1 MKLRL
6 LDDSIRLR
14 LSRSDVTAVDEEGA
28 IAGQTRFPQGRVF
41 TYVLEALPNGV
52 TASASYADDCL
63 VVRLPATE
71 ISMWAND
78 HEAISLRSAVQ
89 LPGGESLKL
98 LVEKDFTCL
107 THRHDEDQSDLFQN
121 PETETETALC

>member
-14 LSRSDVTAVDEEGA
+14 LSRSDVAVADEQGA
-28 IAGQTRFPQGRVF
+28 VAGQTRFPHGGVF

-52 TASASYADDCL
+52 NASASFADDCM
-63 VVRLPATE
+63 VVRLSAVE
-71 ISMWAND
+71 ISAWAND
-78 HEAISLRSAVQ
+78 HEAISLRSSVRLSDGA
-89 LPGGESLKL
+89 SLEL

-107 THRHDEDQSDLFQN
+107 THRHDEDQSDLFPN
-121 PETETETALC
+121 PEIAVC